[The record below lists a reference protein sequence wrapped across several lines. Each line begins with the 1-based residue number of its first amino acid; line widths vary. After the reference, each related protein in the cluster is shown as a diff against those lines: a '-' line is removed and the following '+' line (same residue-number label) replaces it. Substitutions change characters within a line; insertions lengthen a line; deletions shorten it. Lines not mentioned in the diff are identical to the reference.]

1 MQAIRLGLWFP
12 SEIDHDTIRG
22 CDESQ
27 IVMQGKN
34 KAVEAVPFFG
44 TEAQRPINSYV
55 MQSEHAYC
63 EHPFS

>member
-27 IVMQGKN
+27 IVMQGKT
-34 KAVEAVPFFG
+34 KAVEAVPFFLYG
-44 TEAQRPINSYV
+44 STTPNK
-55 MQSEHAYC
+55 
-63 EHPFS
+63 